1 VNSLPGPRKQRMIG
15 LFRSFST
22 FRLAVVAAFVC
33 LILLQTFIPMI
44 GSQWQPQ
51 GRYLFPAMVIFATL
65 FAYGLRRLKKPV
77 HWRPLS
83 ALYVACFLLLDALCL
98 LGYIVPH
105 YYG

>member
-1 VNSLPGPRKQRMIG
+1 MNILPGPRKQRMIG

-22 FRLAVVAAFVC
+22 FRLAVVAALVC
-33 LILLQTFIPMI
+33 LIALQTFLPMI

-51 GRYLFPAMVIFATL
+51 GRYLFPALVIIASL
-65 FAYGLRRLKKPV
+65 FAYGLRRLLG
-77 HWRPLS
+77 HINWRLLS
-83 ALYVACFLLLDALCL
+83 AAYVACFLLLDALCL